1 MRFGRRHAHLQ
12 GGVIQRAW
20 ADPAQAFLNRV
31 QDGKKQVAFRTRLEA
46 VGTGVAIRP
55 NQRIPFAWGGFKVF
69 ERSINS
75 SLLLETCFI
84 LGQVQV
90 QWSSP
95 GISRSESP
103 SP

>member
-31 QDGKKQVAFRTRLEA
+31 QHGKKQVAFRTRGEA
-46 VGTGVAIRP
+46 VGTSVAIRP
-55 NQRIPFAWGGFKVF
+55 NQRSRFAWGGCKVF
-69 ERSINS
+69 QRSINN
-75 SLLLETCFI
+75 SLLLETCLI
-84 LGQVQV
+84 LSQVQV
-90 QWSSP
+90 HWSSP
-95 GISRSESP
+95 RTSRFESP